1 MDSRFDHIN
10 SLQKQKQAFEHQIG
24 VQKEKDAMYA
34 ELSRIGIIFGVGFAA
49 GLLFNVIFF

>member
-10 SLQKQKQAFEHQIG
+10 SLQKQKQAFEYQLRKD
-24 VQKEKDAMYA
+24 KERSQTLK
-34 ELSRIGIIFGVGFAA
+34 EIQHIGIIFGVGFLF

>member
-10 SLQKQKQAFEHQIG
+10 SLQKQKQAFEHQLRKD
-24 VQKEKDAMYA
+24 KERSQTLK
-34 ELSRIGIIFGVGFAA
+34 EIQRIGIIFGVGFAF

>member
-10 SLQKQKQAFEHQIG
+10 SLQKQKQAFEYQLRKDKERSQTLKEIQQIG
-24 VQKEKDAMYA
+24 V
-34 ELSRIGIIFGVGFAA
+34 IFGVGFLF

>member
-10 SLQKQKQAFEHQIG
+10 SLQKQKQAFEYQLRKQKERNQTLKEIQQIG
-24 VQKEKDAMYA
+24 V
-34 ELSRIGIIFGVGFAA
+34 IFGVGFLF

>member
-10 SLQKQKQAFEHQIG
+10 SLQKQKQAFEYQLRKD
-24 VQKEKDAMYA
+24 KERSQTLK
-34 ELSRIGIIFGVGFAA
+34 EIQHICLIFGVGFAF